1 MSVVS
6 TDVFL
11 LLLDVQHVLWRFFTS
26 EFKKTGWV
34 STKSCMLLGKFTVPF
49 KLLLLDND
57 KILISRQSRRLE
69 EKKCLESVYY
79 IAWQQYWTA
88 FFFFLITLYL
98 SRESP
103 IYGHSLHLS
112 HSLLTCLHDLG
123 EPQWRHERGR
133 TDTGGHVTWASPAN
147 RWANSTADR
156 LLLQLQPTLCLHP
169 TASLWHRGRGWR
181 LLIFLQR
188 ALHEDKQHFPARKPR
203 SWRVSTI
210 WVGL

>member
-1 MSVVS
+1 MWDWPLVLCTENMSVVS

-133 TDTGGHVTWASPAN
+133 TDTGGHVTWTSPAN

-156 LLLQLQPTLCLHP
+156 LLLQLQPMLSPSHCIAVTP
-169 TASLWHRGRGWR
+169 GQRVEAVDFSPESSPWGQTALSC
-181 LLIFLQR
+181 
-188 ALHEDKQHFPARKPR
+188 
-203 SWRVSTI
+203 
-210 WVGL
+210 

>member
-1 MSVVS
+1 MWDWPLVLCTENMSVVS

-88 FFFFLITLYL
+88 FFFFNYSL
-98 SRESP
+98 SFKGISNLWPFSSPESLSLNLPPWPWGTSMKTWEREDRHWGP
-103 IYGHSLHLS
+103 RHLS
-112 HSLLTCLHDLG
+112 
-123 EPQWRHERGR
+123 
-133 TDTGGHVTWASPAN
+133 
-147 RWANSTADR
+147 
-156 LLLQLQPTLCLHP
+156 QPCQ
-169 TASLWHRGRGWR
+169 SM
-181 LLIFLQR
+181 
-188 ALHEDKQHFPARKPR
+188 
-203 SWRVSTI
+203 S
-210 WVGL
+210 